1 MQLTPTSNVHPS
13 HPLTL
18 SLSHCTHMR
27 NALLLLTLLSTGAFA
42 QQSTV
47 DQVLQQVT
55 NNNKRLAAS
64 AQELEALRLQE
75 RTGLSL
81 PDPTV
86 DFDYMS
92 GSPVS
97 AGEQTDLTIAQAFEF
112 PTAYSARRNVADLRT
127 TQHEQD
133 LIATRREVLLDAQR
147 TCIAMVHANKRT
159 ALLERRHASVLRF
172 RDGMRARYAQEAAT
186 ILDLYKAELL
196 EAGIAA
202 DKRSAEMERQALL
215 QHLVELNGGTPIA
228 FADTLYPT
236 AQALPPFEEYEA
248 AMEAVDPDLKKLE
261 AEAQVSEQQTRAYK
275 ASGLPQFELGY
286 RYQGILG
293 ATFNGVHAGLTLPL
307 WSNRNKVKQQKQWTT
322 AYGLLTEDHRVEHY
336 YEAQH
341 LYNRTV
347 ELRAIA
353 TDFSARLNAT
363 QNELLLEKSFN
374 AGQITVLEYQME
386 LMLRQESMD
395 RWLGLELQ
403 YQDALAELFK
413 YRL

>member
-1 MQLTPTSNVHPS
+1 MKHPILRIVILGLTRDRASAFTAFLF
-13 HPLTL
+13 LT
-18 SLSHCTHMR
+18 C
-27 NALLLLTLLSTGAFA
+27 AAFA
-42 QQSTV
+42 QQSSM
-47 DQVLQQVT
+47 DNVLQQVRT
-55 NNNKRLAAS
+55 NNKRLAAS
-64 AQELEALRLQE
+64 AQELEALRLRE

-97 AGEQTDLTIAQAFEF
+97 AGAQTDLTIAQAFEF
-112 PTAYSARRNVADLRT
+112 PTAYGARRNVADLRT

-133 LIATRREVLLDAQR
+133 LIATRRNVLLDAQR
-147 TCIAMVHANKRT
+147 TCIALVHANKRA
-159 ALLERRHASVLRF
+159 ALFERRHASVLRF
-172 RDGMRARYAQEAAT
+172 RDGMRARFAQEAAT
-186 ILDLYKAELL
+186 ILDLNKAELL

-228 FADTLYPT
+228 FADTLYPA

-261 AEAQVSEQQTRAYK
+261 AESQVSEQQTRAYK
-275 ASGLPQFELGY
+275 ATGLPQFEVGY

-293 ATFNGVHAGLTLPL
+293 TTFNGVHAGLTLPL

-322 AYGLLTEDHRVEHY
+322 AYGLLTEEHRVEHY

-353 TDFSARLNAT
+353 TDFSTRLGAT
-363 QNELLLEKSFN
+363 QNEALLEKAFN
-374 AGQITVLEYQME
+374 ARQITVLQYQME

-395 RWLGLELQ
+395 RWLGLERDQHL
-403 YQDALAELFK
+403 ATAELLK
-413 YRL
+413 YML

>member
-1 MQLTPTSNVHPS
+1 MERLTYLGNV
-13 HPLTL
+13 LL
-18 SLSHCTHMR
+18 MG
-27 NALLLLTLLSTGAFA
+27 LLLHGSVQA
-42 QQSTV
+42 QQSNM

-55 NNNKRLAAS
+55 TNNKRLAAS
-64 AQELEALRLQE
+64 AQELEALRLRE

-112 PTAYSARRNVADLRT
+112 PTAYGARRNVADLRT

-147 TCIAMVHANKRT
+147 TCIALVHANKRA
-159 ALLERRHASVLRF
+159 ALLERRHLSVLRF
-172 RDGMRARYAQEAAT
+172 RDGMRARYAKEAAT
-186 ILDLYKAELL
+186 ILDLNKAELL

-228 FADTLYPT
+228 FVDTLYPA

-248 AMEAVDPDLKKLE
+248 AMEAVDPDLRKLE
-261 AEAQVSEQQTRAYK
+261 AETQVSEQQTRAYK
-275 ASGLPQFELGY
+275 ASVLPQFELGY
-286 RYQGILG
+286 RFQGILG
-293 ATFNGVHAGLTLPL
+293 AQFNGVHAGLTIPL

-322 AYGLLTEDHRVEHY
+322 ANGLLTEEHRVEHY

-347 ELRAIA
+347 ELRVIA
-353 TDFSARLNAT
+353 ADFGARLGAT
-363 QNELLLEKSFN
+363 QSESLLEKAFN

-386 LMLRQESMD
+386 LMLLMEATD
-395 RWLGLELQ
+395 RWLSLERYHQL
-403 YQDALAELFK
+403 AVAELMK